1 VASTVTDKL
10 PPHNI
15 EAEEAVLGS
24 IFVDPGC
31 LEDILP
37 ILKPRDLYREKNQW
51 VYEACIAVQGGINQ
65 ITVSQQLMQDGKLEM
80 VGGAGY
86 LSLLVERLP
95 TSLHAEHYAGIVA
108 RLAYN
113 RRLIG
118 MAGQIAAIGYEAE
131 LDQEETQ
138 TKIAKLLEGMAPRI
152 STDIYTPEDQALL
165 ILKMLSEDKPLEMVK
180 FGYPNLDNVMGGMA
194 GGDLVVLAARTKV
207 GKSQVSLEIAL
218 ENAFKGRCVLYAS
231 AEMSIYQLLQRRVAM
246 GAHIPVMKQRQGGLD
261 AKEWERVQVVV
272 DRVNTMP
279 MFIMCGHITPQ
290 NVMQWAKRLKNSH
303 DLKLLVFD
311 YVQIVSRRLGQD
323 YGQDMRNKVAYMT
336 AFLKEVAVTLDI
348 PVICV
353 SQISRQSEMREGHRP
368 TLADLKESGTLE
380 EDADIILLLHRPELY
395 IAPNER
401 EASGKAGLLEVRI
414 AGHRQLGLD
423 DKLDLYWQPD
433 KFQYGNVRPDA
444 GDGSALPRF
453 ERQGGGNDDRE

>member
-1 VASTVTDKL
+1 MASTVTEKL

-15 EAEEAVLGS
+15 EAEEAILGS
-24 IFVDPGC
+24 IFVDPGV
-31 LEDILP
+31 LEDVMSLI
-37 ILKPRDLYREKNQW
+37 KPQDFYREKNRW

-65 ITVSQQLMQDGKLEM
+65 ITVSQQLSQDGKLEM

-95 TSLHAEHYAGIVA
+95 TSVHAEHYAGIVS

-113 RRLIG
+113 RRLIST
-118 MAGQIAAIGYEAE
+118 AGQIAAIGYEAE
-131 LDQEETQ
+131 LDQTETHA
-138 TKIAKLLEGMAPRI
+138 KVGKLLEGLLPRI
-152 STDIYTPEDQALL
+152 STDIYTPEDQAEL
-165 ILKMLSEDKPLEMVK
+165 ILEMLSQEKPIEMVK
-180 FGYPNLDNVMGGMA
+180 FGYPNLDQKMGGMT

-207 GKSQVSLEIAL
+207 GKSQVSLEMAL
-218 ENAFKGRCVLYAS
+218 SNAFHDRCVMYAS
-231 AEMSIYQLLQRRVAM
+231 AEMSIYQLLQRTVAM
-246 GAHIPVMKQRQGGLD
+246 GSGIPIIKQRQGGLD
-261 AKEWERVQVVV
+261 EAEWSRVQAVV

-279 MFIMCGHITPQ
+279 MFIMCGHITPE
-290 NVMQWAKRLKNSH
+290 NVMQWAKRLKNTH

-311 YVQIVSRRLGQD
+311 YVQIVARRLSHE

-353 SQISRQSEMREGHRP
+353 SQISRQSETREGHRP

-395 IAPNER
+395 IAPDER

-423 DKLDLYWQPD
+423 DKLDLHWQPG
-433 KFQYGNVRPDA
+433 KFRYGAQMDVVDA
-444 GDGSALPRF
+444 RLPHW
-453 ERQGGGNDDRE
+453 GGENDAA